1 MVCGR
6 KLLIQMLVHD
16 CTWEEFTA
24 IQPGAAGSQSPPFRM
39 VPLTDMLNIYGG
51 VHLHLNVY
59 LYLYLRLNLHLHLH
73 LHFYLHL
80 NLYGVPLS
88 EWSDSLVE
96 PNVRQGGYTWH
107 RLGIP
112 GHKVQLS

>member
-6 KLLIQMLVHD
+6 KLLIQMLVHVGR
-16 CTWEEFTA
+16 

-51 VHLHLNVY
+51 VHLHLNLY
-59 LYLYLRLNLHLHLH
+59 LHLYLRLNLHLHLH